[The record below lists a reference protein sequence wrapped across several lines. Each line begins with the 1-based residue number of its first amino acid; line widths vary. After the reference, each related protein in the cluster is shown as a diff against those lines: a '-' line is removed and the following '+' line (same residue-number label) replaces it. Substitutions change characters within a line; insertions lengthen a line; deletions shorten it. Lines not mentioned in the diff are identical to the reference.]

1 MSGAIDA
8 APVGWL
14 VGAPVEKLLEQ
25 LVLQELEPRAC
36 FTHGREI
43 GRKFLSAV
51 AGKDLGKFA
60 IMSYESWQRGKG
72 GTPKVLEGIVCHA
85 SLSEQCFR
93 WESGLVGFHYRDMD
107 VNGVWQGVG
116 GLRYCP
122 SHLRFSAV
130 GCGWLGEI
138 S

>member
-1 MSGAIDA
+1 MSGVTDFQ
-8 APVGWL
+8 L
-14 VGAPVEKLLEQ
+14 LSSSKSAPVEKLLKQ
-25 LVLQELEPRAC
+25 LMLQEFESRARLP
-36 FTHGREI
+36 HGCEV
-43 GRKFLSAV
+43 GRYFPSAV
-51 AGKDLGKFA
+51 ASKNLGKFA
-60 IMSYESWQRGKG
+60 IMSFEDRQRSEC
-72 GTPKVLEGIVCHA
+72 GTAKVLEGIVCHA